1 MSTIDTT
8 RPERVTGQTGD
19 TEFDDKLREAQGK
32 GGQLDKEGIEAYKE
46 YRGPYLD
53 GKPPLAESNHQWK
66 EEDIANVETEWLSS
80 SGHRLMLWD
89 DLLLVTMKNG
99 DQVLV
104 HAGVNPRLHQVA
116 KEKLDAG
123 DVAGPPAWTEKELS
137 EEHELWLGQRAAY
150 GFEVVTSAEQ
160 IPELGDLRFIED
172 GYMDMSAAVYHP
184 GNGFQLTV
192 DNSGSYGE
200 NDTALFTTADGSKYA
215 VSKEVSPEAY
225 KKVKELAETRDKIE
239 SKIDDDGY
247 KVMSARD
254 DIPVVTDGTK
264 VETLAPGVLAVETP
278 RRGKFIVIESVTPE
292 HFANLSGVQTEKQQ
306 GAVDKAFE
314 DRDLPPAKETDLMLA
329 ETSEK
334 KDGKA
339 KTVGELYYDNLKEA
353 YKDKPADSKEAK
365 YLRLLEARAMLSG
378 GFQYLPYSTTN
389 GAFNSTTT
397 SYGKDP
403 KEMNPAEMRGL
414 VDEGKLG
421 EELLALM
428 TDEDIAAD
436 NDRFLKEAIDKVED
450 KDGFKDKLAETLRD
464 PEYKKALEALEK
476 DNPEGAAARYSAD
489 LQSLSLLD
497 SELAAQIDTE
507 FKFGIPIDQLNE
519 LYKDGVEGVGEENVD
534 KATTDMVSTLLT
546 TMMTSVL
553 GTKRGTD
560 IYNYFF
566 GGGKEKGQAKP
577 ELNAEEQKLVTAA
590 ENSREPLTQVLKDS
604 AKASINDPSGNS
616 GAITAEKIE
625 KAVAK
630 VPLAERDGVAGV
642 LGKLGKTG
650 VLSSSAGLISMVAGI
665 YKLSDGGLNFGE
677 TPAERIEAAK
687 NFVTT
692 ISMISPMATM
702 VTGAYEELFRTPSS
716 PGKPSIADTLG
727 LGKSLKETVW
737 DKHFKPRDVSETD
750 AIELKERQ
758 QKLDNLKE
766 LPQLDMGEKFT
777 ADSFWKEFDD
787 TTRKSRPRVED
798 LIEQLPPE
806 QRDAARTSFLNIT
819 DKNPD
824 LSKVPEADRLRWVGG
839 ALSTIGG
846 AADVVGG
853 VLDLVLGGMGIDKLR
868 KEGGTPEQFAA
879 KSLQLVGGTA
889 GLVMGGAGLAAA
901 IGVGSAAVAGV
912 VAAAAGGVGAVL
924 GFIGAIIGG
933 VVALKKSEETVEK
946 VRDYFRELDKDGV
959 LEKEWGDKLNYL
971 VHMGYE
977 YNYYEGK
984 YEDRFDAWYPEDIP
998 VWEAQP
1004 EHYKEFTEKVE
1015 KDGRIDDDW
1024 FTDNMQ
1030 DLVTHSD
1037 KFDAEFY
1044 RDNKDKIERIV
1055 DNWEQWQGKDD
1066 IISDK
1071 DFNKL
1076 LKGDDRFDNSKEDID
1091 AVQFLMDNQEF
1102 FEFLDTIRFHPNNT
1116 KSDGKIS
1123 RKDIDKWLEQVS

>member
-1 MSTIDTT
+1 
-8 RPERVTGQTGD
+8 
-19 TEFDDKLREAQGK
+19 
-32 GGQLDKEGIEAYKE
+32 
-46 YRGPYLD
+46 
-53 GKPPLAESNHQWK
+53 
-66 EEDIANVETEWLSS
+66 
-80 SGHRLMLWD
+80 
-89 DLLLVTMKNG
+89 
-99 DQVLV
+99 
-104 HAGVNPRLHQVA
+104 
-116 KEKLDAG
+116 
-123 DVAGPPAWTEKELS
+123 
-137 EEHELWLGQRAAY
+137 
-150 GFEVVTSAEQ
+150 
-160 IPELGDLRFIED
+160 
-172 GYMDMSAAVYHP
+172 
-184 GNGFQLTV
+184 
-192 DNSGSYGE
+192 
-200 NDTALFTTADGSKYA
+200 
-215 VSKEVSPEAY
+215 
-225 KKVKELAETRDKIE
+225 
-239 SKIDDDGY
+239 
-247 KVMSARD
+247 
-254 DIPVVTDGTK
+254 
-264 VETLAPGVLAVETP
+264 
-278 RRGKFIVIESVTPE
+278 
-292 HFANLSGVQTEKQQ
+292 
-306 GAVDKAFE
+306 
-314 DRDLPPAKETDLMLA
+314 
-329 ETSEK
+329 
-334 KDGKA
+334 
-339 KTVGELYYDNLKEA
+339 
-353 YKDKPADSKEAK
+353 
-365 YLRLLEARAMLSG
+365 
-378 GFQYLPYSTTN
+378 
-389 GAFNSTTT
+389 
-397 SYGKDP
+397 
-403 KEMNPAEMRGL
+403 
-414 VDEGKLG
+414 
-421 EELLALM
+421 
-428 TDEDIAAD
+428 
-436 NDRFLKEAIDKVED
+436 
-450 KDGFKDKLAETLRD
+450 
-464 PEYKKALEALEK
+464 
-476 DNPEGAAARYSAD
+476 
-489 LQSLSLLD
+489 
-497 SELAAQIDTE
+497 
-507 FKFGIPIDQLNE
+507 
-519 LYKDGVEGVGEENVD
+519 
-534 KATTDMVSTLLT
+534 MVSTLLT

-590 ENSREPLTQVLKDS
+590 ENSREPLTQLLKDS

-625 KAVAK
+625 KEVAK

-766 LPQLDMGEKFT
+766 LPQLDMGDKFT
-777 ADSFWKEFDD
+777 ADSFWQEFDD
-787 TTRKSRPRVED
+787 TTRKSRPAVED

-806 QRDAARTSFLNIT
+806 QRDAARSSFLNIT

-971 VHMGYE
+971 VHLGYE
-977 YNYYEGK
+977 YNSVSY
-984 YEDRFDAWYPEDIP
+984 
-998 VWEAQP
+998 
-1004 EHYKEFTEKVE
+1004 
-1015 KDGRIDDDW
+1015 
-1024 FTDNMQ
+1024 
-1030 DLVTHSD
+1030 THLTLPTNR
-1037 KFDAEFY
+1037 E
-1044 RDNKDKIERIV
+1044 V
-1055 DNWEQWQGKDD
+1055 
-1066 IISDK
+1066 
-1071 DFNKL
+1071 
-1076 LKGDDRFDNSKEDID
+1076 
-1091 AVQFLMDNQEF
+1091 
-1102 FEFLDTIRFHPNNT
+1102 
-1116 KSDGKIS
+1116 
-1123 RKDIDKWLEQVS
+1123 

>member
-19 TEFDDKLREAQGK
+19 TDFDDKLREAQSK

-104 HAGVNPRLHQVA
+104 HAGVNPRLHEVA

-123 DVAGPPAWTEKELS
+123 DVPGPPAWTEKELS
-137 EEHELWLGQRAAY
+137 EEHENWLGQREAG
-150 GFEVVTSAEQ
+150 GFEVVTSADE

-192 DNSGSYGE
+192 DDNGAYGA
-200 NDTALFTTADGSKYA
+200 NDTALFTTADGKKYA

-239 SKIDDDGY
+239 NKIDDDGY
-247 KVMSARD
+247 KVMSGRD
-254 DIPVVTDGTK
+254 DIPVVTDDTK

-278 RRGKFIVIESVTPE
+278 RKGKFIVIESVTPE
-292 HFANLSGVQTEKQQ
+292 HFANLSGVQAEKQQ

-365 YLRLLEARAMLSG
+365 YLRLLEARAMLNG
-378 GFQYLPYSTTN
+378 GFQFLPYTTTN
-389 GAFNSTTT
+389 GAFSGTTNT

-403 KEMNPAEMRGL
+403 KEMSPSEMRGL

-436 NDRFLKEAIDKVED
+436 NERFLKEAIDKVED

-464 PEYKKALEALEK
+464 PEYKEALEALEK
-476 DNPEGAAARYSAD
+476 DNPEGAAARYAAD
-489 LQSLSLLD
+489 MQSLSLLD

-507 FKFGIPIDQLNE
+507 FKFGIPIEQLNE
-519 LYKDGVEGVGEENVD
+519 LYKDGIDGVGEENID

-590 ENSREPLTQVLKDS
+590 ENSREPLTQLLKDS
-604 AKASINDPSGNS
+604 ATESIKDPSGNG

-625 KAVAK
+625 KAVQK

-650 VLSSSAGLISMVAGI
+650 VLSSGAGLISMVAGI
-665 YKLSDGGLNFGE
+665 YKLSDGGLNFGD

-692 ISMISPMATM
+692 ISMISPMAVM
-702 VTGAYEELFRTPSS
+702 VTGAYEELFRK
-716 PGKPSIADTLG
+716 PGVADSLG

-737 DKHFKPRDVSETD
+737 DKHFKPKDVSETD

-766 LPQLDMGEKFT
+766 LPQLDMGDKFT
-777 ADSFWKEFDD
+777 ADSFWQEFDD

-806 QRDAARTSFLNIT
+806 QQDAARSSFLSVT
-819 DKNPD
+819 DRNPE

-901 IGVGSAAVAGV
+901 IGVGSSAVAGV
-912 VAAAAGGVGAVL
+912 VGAAAGGVGAVL

-971 VHMGYE
+971 VHMSYE

-1015 KDGRIDDDW
+1015 KDGKIDDDW

-1030 DLVTHSD
+1030 DLVTYND
-1037 KFDAEFY
+1037 KFDADFY
-1044 RDNKDKIERIV
+1044 RDNKDKIDRIV
-1055 DNWEQWQGKDD
+1055 DNWEQWQGSDD

-1091 AVQFLMDNQEF
+1091 AVRFLMENKEF

-1116 KSDGKIS
+1116 KADGKIS
-1123 RKDIDKWLEQVS
+1123 RKDVDKWLEQVS

>member
-19 TEFDDKLREAQGK
+19 SDFDDKLREAQNK

-46 YRGPYLD
+46 HRGPYLD

-66 EEDIANVETEWLSS
+66 EEDITNVESEWLSS

-116 KEKLDAG
+116 KEKMDAG
-123 DVAGPPAWTEKELS
+123 DVKGAPAWTEKDLS
-137 EEHELWLGQRAAY
+137 DEQKLWLGQREAG
-150 GFEVVTSAEQ
+150 GFEVVTSPGD
-160 IPELGDLRFIED
+160 IPELGDLRFIEE
-172 GYMDMSAAVYHP
+172 GYLDQSAAVYHP
-184 GNGFQLTV
+184 FNGFQLTIDRDEGV
-192 DNSGSYGE
+192 YGE
-200 NDTALFTTADGSKYA
+200 DGTALFTTADGKKYA
-215 VSKEVSPEAY
+215 VSEELSPEAY
-225 KKVKELAETRDKIE
+225 KKVKELAETRDNIE
-239 SKIDDDGY
+239 KKLDDGGY

-254 DIPVVTDGTK
+254 DIPVVTDDTK
-264 VETLAPGVLAVETP
+264 VETLAPGVIAVETP
-278 RRGKFIVIESVTPE
+278 RRGKFIVIDSLTPE
-292 HFANLSGVQTEKQQ
+292 HFANLEGTQVEKQQ

-334 KDGKA
+334 KDGKP
-339 KTVGELYYDNLKEA
+339 KTVGELYYEKLKEE
-353 YKDKPADSKEAK
+353 YKDKPDDSKEAK
-365 YLRLLEARAMLSG
+365 YLRLLEARAMLNG
-378 GFQYLPYSTTN
+378 GFQFLPYTTTD
-389 GAFNSTTT
+389 GGVWNSTST

-403 KEMNPAEMRGL
+403 KEMSPAEMRAL

-436 NDRFLKEAIDKVED
+436 NDRLLKEAIDKVAD
-450 KDGFKDKLAETLRD
+450 KDGFKEKLADTLRD
-464 PEYKKALEALEK
+464 PEYKKAMGALEK
-476 DNPEGAAARYSAD
+476 DNPEGAAARYSSD
-489 LQSLSLLD
+489 MQSLSLLD
-497 SELAAQIDTE
+497 PELAAQIDTE
-507 FKFGIPIDQLNE
+507 FKFGIPIEQLNE

-546 TMMTSVL
+546 TLMTSVL

-560 IYNYFF
+560 VYNYFF
-566 GGGKEKGQAKP
+566 GGGKESGQPKP
-577 ELNAEEQKLVTAA
+577 ELSTEEQKVVTAA
-590 ENSREPLTQVLKDS
+590 QDSREPLTQLLKDK
-604 AKASINDPSGNS
+604 AKASINDPSGQS
-616 GAITAEKIE
+616 GKVTAEDIE

-665 YKLSDGGLNFGE
+665 YKLADGGLNFGE

-702 VTGAYEELFRTPSS
+702 VTGAYEELFRK
-716 PGKPSIADTLG
+716 PGVADSLG

-737 DKHFKPRDVSETD
+737 DKHFKPKEASGTES
-750 AIELKERQ
+750 IELKEIQ
-758 QKLDNLKE
+758 KKLDQ
-766 LPQLDMGEKFT
+766 LPEIDFGKAFT
-777 ADSFWKEFDD
+777 AESFWKDFD
-787 TTRKSRPRVED
+787 THTRDSRPSVED
-798 LIEQLPPE
+798 LIEHLPPE
-806 QRDAARTSFLNIT
+806 QQEAVKKNVTSVGGN
-819 DKNPD
+819 DPD
-824 LSKVPEADRLRWVGG
+824 VKKLPEADRLRWVGG

-846 AADVVGG
+846 IADVAGG

-868 KEGGTPEQFAA
+868 KEGGTPEEFAA

-933 VVALKKSEETVEK
+933 VVALKKSQETVEK

-971 VHMGYE
+971 VHMSYE

-1004 EHYKEFTEKVE
+1004 EHYKEFTENVE
-1015 KDGRIDDDW
+1015 KNGKIGDDW
-1024 FTDNMQ
+1024 FRDSMP
-1030 DLVTHSD
+1030 DLVTYNG

-1044 RDNKDKIERIV
+1044 RENKDKIDRIV
-1055 DNWEQWQGKDD
+1055 DNWEQWQGSDD
-1066 IISDK
+1066 IVSDK

-1076 LKGDDRFDNSKEDID
+1076 LKGDDRFDNSKEDIE
-1091 AVQFLMDNQEF
+1091 AVQFLMDNKEF
-1102 FEFLDTIRFHPNNT
+1102 FEFLDTIRFHPNNV
-1116 KSDGKIS
+1116 KADGKIS
-1123 RKDIDKWLEQVS
+1123 RKDVDKWLEQVS

>member
-1 MSTIDTT
+1 MSKIETSV
-8 RPERVTGQTGD
+8 PERVPGQTGND
-19 TEFDDKLREAQGK
+19 EFDDLLREAQKK
-32 GGQLDKEGIEAYKE
+32 GGQLDKDAIAAYKE
-46 YRGPYLD
+46 YRGPYLN
-53 GKPPLAESNHQWK
+53 GKPPLAESNHRW
-66 EEDIANVETEWLSS
+66 EEKDIANVESEWLSS

-116 KEKLDAG
+116 KQKMDAG
-123 DVAGPPAWTEKELS
+123 EVPGAPAWTEKNLS
-137 EEHELWLGQRAAY
+137 DDQEKWLGQREAG
-150 GFEVVTSAEQ
+150 GFTVVTSPDQ
-160 IPELGDLRFIED
+160 IPELGELRFIED
-172 GYMDMSAAVYHP
+172 GYLDQSAAVYHP

-192 DNSGSYGE
+192 DDSGAYGE
-200 NDTALFTTADGSKYA
+200 NDTALFTTADGKKYA
-215 VSKEVSPEAY
+215 VSKELSPEAY
-225 KKVKELAETRDKIE
+225 KKVKELGKARDRIE
-239 SKIDDDGY
+239 NKLDDGDY

-254 DIPVVTDGTK
+254 DIPVVTDDTK
-264 VETLAPGVLAVETP
+264 VETLAPGVKAVETP

-292 HFANLSGVQTEKQQ
+292 HFANLDGTQVEKQQ

-314 DRDLPPAKETDLMLA
+314 KRDLPPAKDTDLMLA
-329 ETSEK
+329 DTSET
-334 KDGKA
+334 KDGKP
-339 KTVGELYYDNLKEA
+339 KSVGELYYEKLKEE
-353 YKDKPADSKEAK
+353 YKDKPDDSKEAK
-365 YLRLLEARAMLSG
+365 YLRLLEARAMLNG
-378 GFQYLPYSTTN
+378 GFQFLPYVTQN

-403 KEMNPAEMRGL
+403 KEMSPADMRGL

-421 EELLALM
+421 EELLELM
-428 TDEDIAAD
+428 TDPDIAAD
-436 NDRFLKEAIDKVED
+436 NDRLLKDAIDKVAN
-450 KDGFKDKLAETLRD
+450 KDDFKDKLAETLRD
-464 PEYKKALEALEK
+464 DDYKKALAELEET
-476 DNPEGAAARYSAD
+476 NPEGAAARYASD
-489 LQSLSLLD
+489 MQSLSLLD
-497 SELAAQIDTE
+497 PELAAQIDTE
-507 FKFGIPIDQLNE
+507 FKFGIPIEQLNE
-519 LYKDGVEGVGEENVD
+519 LYKDGIEGVGEENVE
-534 KATTDMVSTLLT
+534 KATTDMVATLLT

-560 IYNYFF
+560 VYNYFF
-566 GGGKEKGQAKP
+566 GGGKEKGQTKP
-577 ELNAEEQKLVTAA
+577 DLSADEQKLVTSVQNA
-590 ENSREPLTQVLKDS
+590 REPLTQLLEDS
-604 AKASINDPSGNS
+604 ARASINDPSGQS
-616 GAITAEKIE
+616 GTITAEEIE

-665 YKLSDGGLNFGE
+665 YKLADGGLNFGE

-702 VTGAYEELFRTPSS
+702 VTGAYEELFRK
-716 PGKPSIADTLG
+716 PGVADSLG

-737 DKHFKPRDVSETD
+737 DKHFKPKNVTESESV
-750 AIELKERQ
+750 ELKEIQ
-758 QKLDNLKE
+758 KKLDKLPEADFGKE
-766 LPQLDMGEKFT
+766 FT
-777 ADSFWKEFDD
+777 VESFWSDFDNN
-787 TTRKSRPRVED
+787 TRSSRPAVED

-806 QRDAARTSFLNIT
+806 QQEQMRKSLTSVT
-819 DKNPD
+819 DRNPS
-824 LSKVPEADRLRWVGG
+824 LSNVPEADRLRWVGG

-846 AADVVGG
+846 IADVAGG

-879 KSLQLVGGTA
+879 KSLQLIGGVS

-912 VAAAAGGVGAVL
+912 VSAAAGGVGAVL
-924 GFIGAIIGG
+924 GFISAIING

-946 VRDYFRELDKDGV
+946 VRDYFRELEKDGV

-971 VHMGYE
+971 VHMSYE
-977 YNYYEGK
+977 YKYYEGK

-1004 EHYKEFTEKVE
+1004 EHFKEFTEKVD
-1015 KDGRIDDDW
+1015 KDRRIDDDW
-1024 FTDNMQ
+1024 FSDNME
-1030 DLVTHSD
+1030 DLVTYNS

-1044 RDNKDKIERIV
+1044 RENKDKIDRLV
-1055 DNWEQWQGKDD
+1055 DNWEQWQGSDD

-1076 LKGDDRFDNSKEDID
+1076 LRGDDRFDNSKEDID
-1091 AVQFLMDNQEF
+1091 AVRFLMDNKEF

-1116 KSDGKIS
+1116 KADGKIS
-1123 RKDIDKWLEQVS
+1123 RKDVDKWLEQVS

>member
-19 TEFDDKLREAQGK
+19 TDFDDKLREAQGK
-32 GGQLDKEGIEAYKE
+32 GGQLDKEGINAYKE

-104 HAGVNPRLHQVA
+104 HAGVNPRLHEVA

-123 DVAGPPAWTEKELS
+123 DVAGPAAWTEKELS
-137 EEHELWLGQRAAY
+137 EDHELWLGKREAY

-160 IPELGDLRFIED
+160 IPDLGDLRFIED

-184 GNGFQLTV
+184 VHGFQLTV

-239 SKIDDDGY
+239 NKIEDDGY
-247 KVMSARD
+247 KVMSGRD

-329 ETSEK
+329 QTSEK

-339 KTVGELYYDNLKEA
+339 KTVGELYYENLKEA

-365 YLRLLEARAMLSG
+365 YLRLLEARAMLNG
-378 GFQYLPYSTTN
+378 GFQYLPYATTN

-450 KDGFKDKLAETLRD
+450 KDGFKDKLADTLRD

-476 DNPEGAAARYSAD
+476 DNPEGAAARYAAD
-489 LQSLSLLD
+489 MQSLSLLD

-519 LYKDGVEGVGEENVD
+519 LYKDGIEGVGEENVD

-590 ENSREPLTQVLKDS
+590 ENSREPLTQLLKDS
-604 AKASINDPSGNS
+604 AKANINDPSGNS
-616 GAITAEKIE
+616 GTITAEKIE
-625 KAVAK
+625 KEVVK

-677 TPAERIEAAK
+677 TAPERIEAAK

-702 VTGAYEELFRTPSS
+702 VTGAYEELFRK
-716 PGKPSIADTLG
+716 PGAADSLG

-737 DKHFKPRDVSETD
+737 DKHFKPKDVPESES
-750 AIELKERQ
+750 IEMKEIQ
-758 QKLDNLKE
+758 KKLDNLKE
-766 LPQLDMGEKFT
+766 LPELDMGKEFT

-787 TTRKSRPRVED
+787 TTRKSRPAVED

-1004 EHYKEFTEKVE
+1004 EHYKEFTENVE

-1024 FTDNMQ
+1024 FRDNMQ

-1037 KFDAEFY
+1037 KFDADFY
-1044 RDNKDKIERIV
+1044 RENKDKIERIV
-1055 DNWEQWQGKDD
+1055 DNWEQWQGSDD
-1066 IISDK
+1066 IVSDK

-1091 AVQFLMDNQEF
+1091 AVRFLMENKEF

-1116 KSDGKIS
+1116 KADGKIS

>member
-19 TEFDDKLREAQGK
+19 SDFDDKLREAQNK

-46 YRGPYLD
+46 HRGPYLD

-66 EEDIANVETEWLSS
+66 EEDIANVESEWLSS

-104 HAGVNPRLHQVA
+104 HAGVNPRLHEVA
-116 KEKLDAG
+116 KEKMDAG
-123 DVAGPPAWTEKELS
+123 DVKGPPAWTEKGLS
-137 EEHELWLGQRAAY
+137 DEHEIWLGQREAG
-150 GFEVVTSAEQ
+150 GFEVVTSGEQ

-172 GYMDMSAAVYHP
+172 GYMDMSASVYHP

-192 DNSGSYGE
+192 DDSGAYGA
-200 NDTALFTTADGSKYA
+200 NDTALFTTADGKKYA

-225 KKVKELAETRDKIE
+225 KRVKELAEVRDKIE
-239 SKIDDDGY
+239 NKIDDEGY

-254 DIPVVTDGTK
+254 DIPVLTDDTK
-264 VETLAPGVLAVETP
+264 VESLAPGVLAVETP

-292 HFANLSGVQTEKQQ
+292 HFANLEGSQVEKQQ

-314 DRDLPPAKETDLMLA
+314 DRDLPPAKDTDLMLA

-334 KDGKA
+334 KDGKP
-339 KTVGELYYDNLKEA
+339 KTVGELYYEKLKEQ
-353 YKDKPADSKEAK
+353 YKDKPDDSKEAK
-365 YLRLLEARAMLSG
+365 YLRLLEARAMLNG
-378 GFQYLPYSTTN
+378 GFQFLPYVTEDGAFAGTTN
-389 GAFNSTTT
+389 T

-403 KEMNPAEMRGL
+403 KEMSAAEMRGL

-428 TDEDIAAD
+428 TDPDIAAD
-436 NDRFLKEAIDKVED
+436 NDRLLKEAIDKVED
-450 KDGFKDKLAETLRD
+450 KDGFKDKLADSLRD
-464 PEYKKALEALEK
+464 PEYKKAMEALAK
-476 DNPEGAAARYSAD
+476 DNPEGAAARYSSD
-489 LQSLSLLD
+489 MQSLSLLD
-497 SELAAQIDTE
+497 PELAAQIDTE
-507 FKFGIPIDQLNE
+507 YKFGIPIEQLNE
-519 LYKDGVEGVGEENVD
+519 LYKDGLEGVGEENVD
-534 KATTDMVSTLLT
+534 KATSDMVSTLLT
-546 TMMTSVL
+546 TLMTSVL

-566 GGGKEKGQAKP
+566 GGGKESGQAKP
-577 ELNAEEQKLVTAA
+577 ELNAEEQKLVTSV
-590 ENSREPLTQVLKDS
+590 ESSRGPLTQLLKDS
-604 AKASINDPSGNS
+604 AKASIADPSGQS

-625 KAVAK
+625 KAVEK
-630 VPLAERDGVAGV
+630 VPLAERDGAAGV

-665 YKLSDGGLNFGE
+665 YKLADGGLNFGE

-702 VTGAYEELFRTPSS
+702 VTGAYEELFRK
-716 PGKPSIADTLG
+716 PGAADSLG

-737 DKHFKPRDVSETD
+737 DKHFKPKDAPESE
-750 AIELKERQ
+750 AIELKEIQ
-758 QKLDNLKE
+758 KKLDK
-766 LPQLDMGEKFT
+766 LPEIDFGDKFT
-777 ADSFWKEFDD
+777 PESFWKDFDAH
-787 TTRKSRPRVED
+787 TRDSRPSIED
-798 LIEQLPPE
+798 IIEQLPAE
-806 QRDAARTSFLNIT
+806 QQEEVKKNIT
-819 DKNPD
+819 NIGSSNPNTKD
-824 LSKVPEADRLRWVGG
+824 IPEADRLRWVGG
-839 ALSTIGG
+839 ALSTVGG
-846 AADVVGG
+846 IADVAGG

-868 KEGGTPEQFAA
+868 KEGGTPEEFAA

-901 IGVGSAAVAGV
+901 IGVGSGAVAGV

-971 VHMGYE
+971 VHMSYE
-977 YNYYEGK
+977 YKYYEGK

-1004 EHYKEFTEKVE
+1004 EHFKAFTEKVE
-1015 KDGRIDDDW
+1015 EKGRIGNDW
-1024 FTDNMQ
+1024 FRDSMP
-1030 DLVTHSD
+1030 DLVTYSG

-1044 RDNKDKIERIV
+1044 RENKDKIDRIV
-1055 DNWEQWQGKDD
+1055 DNWEQWQGSDD
-1066 IISDK
+1066 IVSDK

-1076 LKGDDRFDNSKEDID
+1076 LKGDDRFDNSREDIE
-1091 AVQFLMDNQEF
+1091 AVQFLMDNKEF
-1102 FEFLDTIRFHPNNT
+1102 FEFLDTIRFHPNNV
-1116 KSDGKIS
+1116 KADGKIS
-1123 RKDIDKWLEQVS
+1123 RKDVDKWLEQVS

>member
-1 MSTIDTT
+1 MN
-8 RPERVTGQTGD
+8 EKTGD
-19 TEFDDKLREAQGK
+19 TDFDAKMREFDDKMREAQSK

-80 SGHRLMLWD
+80 TGHRLMLWD

-137 EEHELWLGQRAAY
+137 EEHELWLGQREAY

-184 GNGFQLTV
+184 VHGFQLTV
-192 DNSGSYGE
+192 DNSLSYGE

-464 PEYKKALEALEK
+464 PEYKEALEALEK
-476 DNPEGAAARYSAD
+476 DNPEGAAARYAAD
-489 LQSLSLLD
+489 MQSLSLLD

-590 ENSREPLTQVLKDS
+590 ENSREPLTQLLKDS

-625 KAVAK
+625 KEVAK

-642 LGKLGKTG
+642 LGKLGK
-650 VLSSSAGLISMVAGI
+650 LSLIHI
-665 YKLSDGGLNFGE
+665 
-677 TPAERIEAAK
+677 
-687 NFVTT
+687 
-692 ISMISPMATM
+692 
-702 VTGAYEELFRTPSS
+702 
-716 PGKPSIADTLG
+716 
-727 LGKSLKETVW
+727 
-737 DKHFKPRDVSETD
+737 
-750 AIELKERQ
+750 
-758 QKLDNLKE
+758 
-766 LPQLDMGEKFT
+766 
-777 ADSFWKEFDD
+777 
-787 TTRKSRPRVED
+787 
-798 LIEQLPPE
+798 
-806 QRDAARTSFLNIT
+806 
-819 DKNPD
+819 
-824 LSKVPEADRLRWVGG
+824 
-839 ALSTIGG
+839 
-846 AADVVGG
+846 
-853 VLDLVLGGMGIDKLR
+853 
-868 KEGGTPEQFAA
+868 
-879 KSLQLVGGTA
+879 
-889 GLVMGGAGLAAA
+889 
-901 IGVGSAAVAGV
+901 
-912 VAAAAGGVGAVL
+912 
-924 GFIGAIIGG
+924 
-933 VVALKKSEETVEK
+933 
-946 VRDYFRELDKDGV
+946 
-959 LEKEWGDKLNYL
+959 
-971 VHMGYE
+971 
-977 YNYYEGK
+977 
-984 YEDRFDAWYPEDIP
+984 
-998 VWEAQP
+998 
-1004 EHYKEFTEKVE
+1004 
-1015 KDGRIDDDW
+1015 
-1024 FTDNMQ
+1024 
-1030 DLVTHSD
+1030 
-1037 KFDAEFY
+1037 
-1044 RDNKDKIERIV
+1044 
-1055 DNWEQWQGKDD
+1055 
-1066 IISDK
+1066 
-1071 DFNKL
+1071 
-1076 LKGDDRFDNSKEDID
+1076 
-1091 AVQFLMDNQEF
+1091 
-1102 FEFLDTIRFHPNNT
+1102 
-1116 KSDGKIS
+1116 
-1123 RKDIDKWLEQVS
+1123 

>member
-1 MSTIDTT
+1 MSTIDTST
-8 RPERVTGQTGD
+8 PKRVTGETGNAD
-19 TEFDDKLREAQGK
+19 FDEKLREARSK
-32 GGQLDKEGIEAYKE
+32 GGQLDKKGIEAYKE
-46 YRGPYLD
+46 HRGPYLD

-66 EEDIANVETEWLSS
+66 EEDIANVESEWLSS

-104 HAGVNPRLHQVA
+104 HAGVNPRLHEVA
-116 KEKLDAG
+116 KAKMDSG
-123 DVAGPPAWTEKELS
+123 DVKGAPAWTEKDLS
-137 EEHELWLGQRAAY
+137 DEHELWLGQREAG
-150 GFEVVTSAEQ
+150 GFTVVTS
-160 IPELGDLRFIED
+160 PEDVPEIGDLRFIED
-172 GYMDMSAAVYHP
+172 GYLDMSAAVYHP

-192 DNSGSYGE
+192 DDNGAYGE
-200 NDTALFTTADGSKYA
+200 NDTALFTTADGHKYA
-215 VSKEVSPEAY
+215 VSKEVSPDAY
-225 KKVKELAETRDKIE
+225 ERVKELAKTRDEIE
-239 SKIDDDGY
+239 KKIDEDGY

-254 DIPVVTDGTK
+254 DIPVVTDDTK

-292 HFANLSGVQTEKQQ
+292 HFANLEGTQVDKQQ

-314 DRDLPPAKETDLMLA
+314 DRDLPPAKDTDLMLA

-353 YKDKPADSKEAK
+353 YKDKPDDSKEAK
-365 YLRLLEARAMLSG
+365 YLRLLEARAMLNG
-378 GFQYLPYSTTN
+378 GFQFLPYTTTN
-389 GAFNSTTT
+389 GAFSGTTNT

-403 KEMNPAEMRGL
+403 KEMSPAEMRGL

-436 NDRFLKEAIDKVED
+436 NDRFLKEAIDKVKD

-464 PEYKKALEALEK
+464 PEYKKALADLEQ
-476 DNPEGAAARYSAD
+476 DNPEGAAARYAAD
-489 LQSLSLLD
+489 MQSLSLLD
-497 SELAAQIDTE
+497 AELAAQIDTE

-519 LYKDGVEGVGEENVD
+519 LYQYGMEGVGEENVD

-577 ELNAEEQKLVTAA
+577 ELSAEEQKLVTSV
-590 ENSREPLTQVLKDS
+590 ESSREPLTQLLKDS
-604 AKASINDPSGNS
+604 AKASINDPSGQS
-616 GAITAEKIE
+616 GVITAEKID

-665 YKLSDGGLNFGE
+665 YKLADGGLNFGD

-702 VTGAYEELFRTPSS
+702 VTGAYEELFRK
-716 PGKPSIADTLG
+716 PGAADSLG

-737 DKHFKPRDVSETD
+737 DKHFKPKDVSETES
-750 AIELKERQ
+750 IEMKEIQ
-758 QKLDNLKE
+758 KKLDNLKE
-766 LPQLDMGEKFT
+766 LPELDMGKAFT
-777 ADSFWKEFDD
+777 ADNFWKDFDD
-787 TTRKSRPRVED
+787 NTRTSRPAVED
-798 LIEQLPPE
+798 LIEQLPAD
-806 QRDAARTSFLNIT
+806 QQDAVRSSLTTIA

-824 LSKVPEADRLRWVGG
+824 LKNVPESEKLRWIGG

-846 AADVVGG
+846 VADVAGG

-971 VHMGYE
+971 VHMSYE

-1015 KDGRIDDDW
+1015 KDGKIGDDW
-1024 FTDNMQ
+1024 FTDNMK
-1030 DLVTHSD
+1030 DLVTYND

-1044 RDNKDKIERIV
+1044 RENKDKIDRIV
-1055 DNWEQWQGKDD
+1055 DNWEQWQGSDD

-1076 LKGDDRFDNSKEDID
+1076 LKGDDRFDNSQEDID
-1091 AVQFLMDNQEF
+1091 AVQFLMDNKEF

-1123 RKDIDKWLEQVS
+1123 RKDVDKWLEQVS

>member
-1 MSTIDTT
+1 MSSSDKAS
-8 RPERVTGQTGD
+8 PERTTEQTGD
-19 TEFDDKLREAQGK
+19 TDFDAKMREFDDKMREAQSR

-66 EEDIANVETEWLSS
+66 EEDIANVESEWLSS

-104 HAGVNPRLHQVA
+104 HAGVNPRLHEVA
-116 KEKLDAG
+116 KEKMDAG

-137 EEHELWLGQRAAY
+137 EEHELWLGKRESY

-184 GNGFQLTV
+184 VHGFQLTV
-192 DNSGSYGE
+192 DNSLSYGE

-239 SKIDDDGY
+239 SKIEDDGY

-278 RRGKFIVIESVTPE
+278 RRGKFIVIESLTPE
-292 HFANLSGVQTEKQQ
+292 HFANLSGVLAEKQQ

-314 DRDLPPAKETDLMLA
+314 DRDLPSAKETDLMLA
-329 ETSEK
+329 ETREK

-353 YKDKPADSKEAK
+353 YKDKPSDSKEAK
-365 YLRLLEARAMLSG
+365 YLRLLEARAMLNG
-378 GFQYLPYSTTN
+378 GFQFLPYSTTN

-403 KEMNPAEMRGL
+403 KEMSPSEMRGL

-436 NDRFLKEAIDKVED
+436 NDRFLKEAIDKLED
-450 KDGFKDKLAETLRD
+450 KDGFKDKLVDALRD

-476 DNPEGAAARYSAD
+476 DNPEGAAARYAAD
-489 LQSLSLLD
+489 MQSLSLLD

-519 LYKDGVEGVGEENVD
+519 LYKDGIEGVGEENVD

-590 ENSREPLTQVLKDS
+590 ENSREPLTQLLKDS

-616 GAITAEKIE
+616 GVITAEKIE
-625 KAVAK
+625 KEVAK

-650 VLSSSAGLISMVAGI
+650 VLSSGAGLISMVAGI
-665 YKLSDGGLNFGE
+665 YKLSDGGLNFGD

-702 VTGAYEELFRTPSS
+702 VTGAYEELFRK
-716 PGKPSIADTLG
+716 PGAADSLG

-737 DKHFKPRDVSETD
+737 DKHFKPKEVSKTE
-750 AIELKERQ
+750 AIELKEIKD
-758 QKLDNLKE
+758 KLDK
-766 LPQLDMGEKFT
+766 LPEIDSGKAFT
-777 ADSFWKEFDD
+777 AESFWEEFD
-787 TTRKSRPRVED
+787 THTRNSRPSIED
-798 LIEQLPPE
+798 VIEQLPAEQQEQVKQNIIKVSDNNPE
-806 QRDAARTSFLNIT
+806 LKKI
-819 DKNPD
+819 
-824 LSKVPEADRLRWVGG
+824 PETDRLRWIGG
-839 ALSTIGG
+839 ALSTVGG
-846 AADVVGG
+846 IADVAGG

-901 IGVGSAAVAGV
+901 LGVGSAAVAGV

-946 VRDYFRELDKDGV
+946 VRDYFRELGKDGV
-959 LEKEWGDKLNYL
+959 LEKEWGEKLNYL
-971 VHMGYE
+971 IHLNYE
-977 YNYYEGK
+977 YHYYEGK

-998 VWEAQP
+998 AWEAQP
-1004 EHYKEFTEKVE
+1004 EHYKEFTENVE

-1024 FTDNMQ
+1024 FRDNMQ
-1030 DLVTHSD
+1030 DLVTYSD

-1044 RDNKDKIERIV
+1044 RDNKDKIDRIV
-1055 DNWEQWQGKDD
+1055 DNWEQWQGSDD

-1076 LKGDDRFDNSKEDID
+1076 INGDDRFDNSKEDID
-1091 AVQFLMDNQEF
+1091 AVRFLMENKEF

-1116 KSDGKIS
+1116 KADGKIS
-1123 RKDIDKWLEQVS
+1123 RKDVDKWLEQVS

>member
-1 MSTIDTT
+1 MSTIDTST
-8 RPERVTGQTGD
+8 PKRVTGETGNAD
-19 TEFDDKLREAQGK
+19 FDEKLREARSK
-32 GGQLDKEGIEAYKE
+32 GGQLDKKGIEAYKE
-46 YRGPYLD
+46 HRGPYLD

-66 EEDIANVETEWLSS
+66 EEDIANVESEWLSS

-104 HAGVNPRLHQVA
+104 HAGVNPRLHEVA
-116 KEKLDAG
+116 KAKMDSG
-123 DVAGPPAWTEKELS
+123 DVKGAPAWTEKDLS
-137 EEHELWLGQRAAY
+137 DEHELWLGQREAG
-150 GFEVVTSAEQ
+150 GFTVVTS
-160 IPELGDLRFIED
+160 PEDVPEIGDLRFIED
-172 GYMDMSAAVYHP
+172 GYLDMSAAVYHP

-192 DNSGSYGE
+192 DDNGAYGE
-200 NDTALFTTADGSKYA
+200 NDTALFTTASGEKYA

-225 KKVKELAETRDKIE
+225 ERVKELAKTRDEIE
-239 SKIDDDGY
+239 KKIDEGDY

-254 DIPVVTDGTK
+254 DIPVVTDDTK
-264 VETLAPGVLAVETP
+264 VETLAPGVLTVETP

-292 HFANLSGVQTEKQQ
+292 HFANLQGSQVDKQQ
-306 GAVDKAFE
+306 SAVDKAFE

-339 KTVGELYYDNLKEA
+339 KSVGELYYDNLKEA
-353 YKDKPADSKEAK
+353 YKDKPAGSKEAK
-365 YLRLLEARAMLSG
+365 YLRLLETRAMLSG
-378 GFQYLPYSTTN
+378 GFQFLPYTTTN

-403 KEMNPAEMRGL
+403 KEMSPAEMRGL

-464 PEYKKALEALEK
+464 PEYKKAMEALEK

-489 LQSLSLLD
+489 MQSLSLLD
-497 SELAAQIDTE
+497 AELAAQIDTE
-507 FKFGIPIDQLNE
+507 FKFGIPIEQLNE
-519 LYKDGVEGVGEENVD
+519 LYKEGIEGVGEENVE

-546 TMMTSVL
+546 TVMTSVL

-560 IYNYFF
+560 IYNYYF

-577 ELNAEEQKLVTAA
+577 ELTAEEQKLVTSV
-590 ENSREPLTQVLKDS
+590 ESSREPLTQLLNDS
-604 AKASINDPSGNS
+604 ARASIGDPSGRS
-616 GAITAEKIE
+616 GVITAEKID
-625 KAVAK
+625 KALEK
-630 VPLAERDGVAGV
+630 VPLAERDGAAGV

-665 YKLSDGGLNFGE
+665 YKLADGGLNFGE

-702 VTGAYEELFRTPSS
+702 VTGAYEELFRK
-716 PGKPSIADTLG
+716 PGAADSLG

-737 DKHFKPRDVSETD
+737 DKHFKPKDVSETES
-750 AIELKERQ
+750 IEMRETQK
-758 QKLDNLKE
+758 KLDNLKE
-766 LPQLDMGEKFT
+766 LPELDMGKEFT
-777 ADSFWKEFDD
+777 ADNFWKDFDD
-787 TTRKSRPRVED
+787 NSRNSRPAVED

-806 QRDAARTSFLNIT
+806 QQDAARNSISTIA

-824 LSKVPEADRLRWVGG
+824 LKDVPESEKLRWVGG

-846 AADVVGG
+846 VADVAGG

-889 GLVMGGAGLAAA
+889 TIVMGGAGIAAA
-901 IGVGSAAVAGV
+901 IGVGSTAVAGV
-912 VAAAAGGVGAVL
+912 VGAAAGGVGAVV
-924 GFIGAIIGG
+924 GFIAAIING
-933 VVALKKSEETVEK
+933 VVALKKSQETVEK

-971 VHMGYE
+971 VHMSYE

-1004 EHYKEFTEKVE
+1004 DHFKEFTEKVE

-1024 FTDNMQ
+1024 FTDNMKN
-1030 DLVTHSD
+1030 LVTYND

-1044 RDNKDKIERIV
+1044 RENKDKIDRIV
-1055 DNWEQWQGKDD
+1055 DNWEQWQGSDD

-1091 AVQFLMDNQEF
+1091 AVQFLMDNKEF

-1123 RKDIDKWLEQVS
+1123 RKDVDKWLEQVS

>member
-1 MSTIDTT
+1 MSTIDTST
-8 RPERVTGQTGD
+8 PKRVTGETGNAD
-19 TEFDDKLREAQGK
+19 FDEKLREARSK
-32 GGQLDKEGIEAYKE
+32 GGQLDKKGIEAYKE
-46 YRGPYLD
+46 HRGPYLD

-66 EEDIANVETEWLSS
+66 EEDIANVESEWLSS

-104 HAGVNPRLHQVA
+104 HAGVNPRLHEVA
-116 KEKLDAG
+116 KAKMDSG
-123 DVAGPPAWTEKELS
+123 DVKGAPAWTEKDLS
-137 EEHELWLGQRAAY
+137 DEHELWLGQREAG
-150 GFEVVTSAEQ
+150 GFTVVTS
-160 IPELGDLRFIED
+160 PEDVPEIGDLRFIED
-172 GYMDMSAAVYHP
+172 GYLDMSAAVYHP

-192 DNSGSYGE
+192 DDNGAYGE
-200 NDTALFTTADGSKYA
+200 NDTALFTTADGHKYA
-215 VSKEVSPEAY
+215 VSKEVSPDAY
-225 KKVKELAETRDKIE
+225 ERVKELAKTRDKIE
-239 SKIDDDGY
+239 KKIDEDGY

-292 HFANLSGVQTEKQQ
+292 HFANLEGTQVDKQQ

-314 DRDLPPAKETDLMLA
+314 DRDLPPAKDTDLMLA

-353 YKDKPADSKEAK
+353 YKDKPDDSKEAK
-365 YLRLLEARAMLSG
+365 YLRLLEARAMLNG
-378 GFQYLPYSTTN
+378 GFQFLPYTTTN
-389 GAFNSTTT
+389 GAFSGTTNT

-403 KEMNPAEMRGL
+403 KEMSPAEMRGL

-464 PEYKKALEALEK
+464 PEYKKALADLEQ
-476 DNPEGAAARYSAD
+476 DNPEGAAARYAAD
-489 LQSLSLLD
+489 MQSLSLLD
-497 SELAAQIDTE
+497 AELAAQIDTE

-519 LYKDGVEGVGEENVD
+519 LYQDGMEGVGEENVD

-577 ELNAEEQKLVTAA
+577 ELSAEEQKLVTSV
-590 ENSREPLTQVLKDS
+590 ESSREPLTQLLKDS
-604 AKASINDPSGNS
+604 AKASINDPSGQS
-616 GAITAEKIE
+616 GVITAEKID

-665 YKLSDGGLNFGE
+665 YKLADGGLNFGD

-702 VTGAYEELFRTPSS
+702 VTGAYEELFRK
-716 PGKPSIADTLG
+716 PGAADSLG

-737 DKHFKPRDVSETD
+737 DKHFKPKDVSETES
-750 AIELKERQ
+750 IEMKEIQ
-758 QKLDNLKE
+758 KKLDNLKE
-766 LPQLDMGEKFT
+766 LPELDMGKAFT
-777 ADSFWKEFDD
+777 ADNFWKDFDD
-787 TTRKSRPRVED
+787 NTRTSRPAVED
-798 LIEQLPPE
+798 LIEQLPAD
-806 QRDAARTSFLNIT
+806 QQDAVRSSLTTIA

-824 LSKVPEADRLRWVGG
+824 LKNVPESEKLRWIGG

-846 AADVVGG
+846 VADVAGG

-971 VHMGYE
+971 VHMSYE

-1015 KDGRIDDDW
+1015 KDGKIGDDW
-1024 FTDNMQ
+1024 FTDNMK
-1030 DLVTHSD
+1030 DLVTYND
-1037 KFDAEFY
+1037 KFDA
-1044 RDNKDKIERIV
+1044 
-1055 DNWEQWQGKDD
+1055 
-1066 IISDK
+1066 
-1071 DFNKL
+1071 
-1076 LKGDDRFDNSKEDID
+1076 
-1091 AVQFLMDNQEF
+1091 
-1102 FEFLDTIRFHPNNT
+1102 
-1116 KSDGKIS
+1116 
-1123 RKDIDKWLEQVS
+1123 